1 MSKITRRNLLKQSP
15 AALVVA
21 AVPVGAVAT
30 SLPAEATPAENPELV
45 AAYERFVAARAE
57 VATAE
62 DALEWLVDEWRHR
75 WPSAPEEI
83 LGGANADR
91 SYSLNS
97 ETAEKDI
104 AGRFIRRPTAD
115 LTARMTRKMR
125 ESTPVACF
133 SVETPEGIQR
143 VITAWAIP
151 RKGRTP
157 AAQARHQK
165 EQQKVLAKY
174 RRKLPLSQAYYAETA
189 RLREAS
195 GVEKYI
201 QRITAA
207 KNEQQRASRAVSNAE
222 AFTMAGIAFKA
233 AALTADNT
241 LDVFRKQEAGI
252 LGEMTRFIDATLSV
266 IGRTSS

>member
-1 MSKITRRNLLKQSP
+1 MKTTRRRFIAGISGIVASTIP
-15 AALVVA
+15 AAT
-21 AVPVGAVAT
+21 AT
-30 SLPAEATPAENPELV
+30 ANSCIEPTIAQENPALL
-45 AAYERFVAARAE
+45 AAYERFVAACAE

-83 LGGANADR
+83 LGGTNADR
-91 SYSLNS
+91 SFSLIS
-97 ETAEKDI
+97 KTAEKDI

-143 VITAWAIP
+143 VITAWEIP

-201 QRITAA
+201 QRINAA
-207 KNEQQRASRAVSNAE
+207 KNEQQRASRAVSYAE

-252 LGEMTRFIDATLSV
+252 FGEMTRFIDATLSV
-266 IGRTSS
+266 IGRAST